1 MRTGHAH
8 PRRPHAIARRE
19 SSFGRR
25 RGKAAAA
32 RQAAE
37 VRGRLM
43 SSGPE
48 MDSELSPEASWSVGR
63 WPERKFGGQEGQGRE
78 QSDPGASAGAGMDD
92 SGQTGEPVSIW
103 A

>member
-1 MRTGHAH
+1 MHIHGGHMPLQGANL
-8 PRRPHAIARRE
+8 PSAAAAE
-19 SSFGRR
+19 
-25 RGKAAAA
+25 KAAAA

-43 SSGPE
+43 NSGPE
-48 MDSELSPEASWSVGR
+48 MDSELNPGASWSVGR
-63 WPERKFGGQEGQGRE
+63 WPGGNSGGQEGHGRE